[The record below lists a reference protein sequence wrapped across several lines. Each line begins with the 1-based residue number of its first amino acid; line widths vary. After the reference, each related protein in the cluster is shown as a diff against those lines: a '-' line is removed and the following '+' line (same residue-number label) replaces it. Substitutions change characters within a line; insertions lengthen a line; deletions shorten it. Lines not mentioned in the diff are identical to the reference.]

1 RNNTMITERI
11 AEHISMAEAAQ
22 DWLRARGSRVTDVRV
37 FMRRPLLEIACPP
50 SELVRS
56 ANRIT
61 ETHNGGTR
69 SVWFATLGG
78 CGVIWR

>member
-1 RNNTMITERI
+1 MIADRI

-22 DWLRARGSRVTDVRV
+22 SWLRARGSRVTGVRV

-50 SELVRS
+50 SELVLN
-56 ANRIT
+56 ADRIT

-69 SVWFATLGG
+69 SVWFATLEG
-78 CGVIWR
+78 CRIIWR